1 MKKLLALILALIM
14 AVAFT
19 SCGDDRT
26 FDDIGGNIDGGSV
39 SSEEDTLVELG
50 GVDGTVYKNA
60 SVGIQVV
67 APEGWI
73 FYSDAEIAELNQN
86 NTDLEASNSMIDMM
100 IIETT
105 SGNNVSVSFE
115 NLGKIYGSVIGVDKY
130 LELSKTNLT
139 SDAEFMANVV
149 GDITTTTITIAGET
163 WGCLKF
169 SQTSGGMQF
178 SQICAVKKC
187 GKYMAL
193 VTATG
198 LTKTPEELLT
208 MVTAIQ

>member
-1 MKKLLALILALIM
+1 MKKLLALVLALIM

-26 FDDIGGNIDGGSV
+26 FDDIGGNINGGSV

-67 APEGWI
+67 APEGWA
-73 FYSDAEIAELNQN
+73 FYSEAEIAEMNAN
-86 NTDLEASNSMIDMM
+86 NTDLEAANSMIDMM
-100 IIETT
+100 IMETNV
-105 SGNNVSVSFE
+105 GNNVSVSFE

-169 SQTSGGMQF
+169 SQTVSNMQVN
-178 SQICAVKKC
+178 QICAVKKC

-198 LTKTPEELLT
+198 ITKTPEELLT

>member
-169 SQTSGGMQF
+169 SQTVSNIQVN
-178 SQICAVKKC
+178 QICAVKKC
-187 GKYMAL
+187 GKYMAI

-198 LTKTPEELLT
+198 ITKTPEELLT